1 MDKINNLL
9 NYLNFFYL
17 APIKRKFGFH
27 YTKTL
32 YPQYKNSIGD
42 YTYGLPQI
50 FKLRKNSQIIIGKF
64 CSISTD
70 VKIFLDMEHETKNIS
85 TYPFSSFNSLKTNK
99 KIEVKSKGNVK
110 IGNDVWIG
118 YGVTIL
124 SGVTIGD
131 GAVIGARSLVT
142 KDIPPYTIV
151 GGVPTKIIRKRF
163 EDKDIDA
170 LLRIKWW
177 NWNKEK
183 IEKNIKYLSSQ
194 NIKKFIK
201 KHNKSKKY
209 E

>member
-1 MDKINNLL
+1 MEKIKNLI
-9 NYLNFFYL
+9 NYLNFFYV

-27 YTKTL
+27 YTKIL
-32 YPQYKNSIGD
+32 YPQYRKYIGD

-50 FKLRKNSQIIIGKF
+50 FKLKKNSQITIGKF

-85 TYPFSSFNSLKTNK
+85 TYPFGRFNDLKTNIK
-99 KIEVKSKGNVK
+99 TRVKSKGNVK

-131 GAVIGARSLVT
+131 GAIIGARSLVT

-163 EDKDIDA
+163 NNKDINA
-170 LLRIKWW
+170 LLKIKWW
-177 NWNKEK
+177 NWNKKK
-183 IEKNIKYLSSQ
+183 IEKNIKYLNNSD
-194 NIKKFIK
+194 IKNFIK
-201 KHNKSKKY
+201 KHNK
-209 E
+209 